1 MRTLNCKRMVQ
12 MISLYVAGDLVGARE
27 REVATHLAAC
37 EQCRRLAQ
45 EFSESSSLLAQA
57 CTPPEFGAEF
67 YSGIRR
73 AVLGEITCERM
84 RSKPSLFRR
93 RWLYATAFAAVVIAA
108 GVMLQ
113 QHFVSTK
120 REGLTL
126 APQVTGQPRSDQA
139 KGTNSSSSPQLSEL
153 PQSPRKPHRLP
164 ETLRVKSHNVLAL
177 VNPRRRSRQFETV
190 RKSDASDTSQTA
202 RDKLTPIAQATQSS
216 TSASTSAS
224 TSVSPVALESAT
236 FSGRSESSPSG
247 RASASQVLRIEI
259 QTADPNIRI
268 IWLAPQEPRESEE
281 TNHDQDQH
289 ENGNRK

>member
-113 QHFVSTK
+113 QHFGSTN

-139 KGTNSSSSPQLSEL
+139 KGTNSSSSPPLSEL

-202 RDKLTPIAQATQSS
+202 RDKRAPIAQATPSS
-216 TSASTSAS
+216 TSASTSI
-224 TSVSPVALESAT
+224 SPVALESAT
-236 FSGRSESSPSG
+236 FSGGSPSSLSG

-268 IWLAPQEPRESEE
+268 IWFAPRESRESEE